1 MSWQAYVDTSLVGSG
16 HADKA
21 ALISAA
27 GDSVWAKTEGFE
39 VKPEEMQNIVA
50 ALAGGAAADKLWT
63 EGLHVAGERFVVFK
77 VEGRSIYGR
86 KGKDGIVIAKT
97 TQAIIVSHYGDNVV
111 AGNAA
116 QTVENLAD
124 YLVGLGY

>member
-1 MSWQAYVDTSLVGSG
+1 MLAELGSRYDDG
-16 HADKA
+16 ADNQQ
-21 ALISAA
+21 
-27 GDSVWAKTEGFE
+27 

-86 KGKDGIVIAKT
+86 KVCNLPSSPVCSALGAGAVDLGQSLT
-97 TQAIIVSHYGDNVV
+97 TSYR
-111 AGNAA
+111 AGTAS
-116 QTVENLAD
+116 
-124 YLVGLGY
+124 